1 MEILVEVFNIP
12 ILPVQGSDDDL
23 IQQIRLVVNGSKRI
37 KCKCILWKG

>member
-12 ILPVQGSDDDL
+12 RLPVQGSDDF

-37 KCKCILWKG
+37 KCKCILLKG